1 MIRKHVLLAVFRRN
15 FVAYFSSPTGYVFIT
30 LFILV
35 SAATAFLQER
45 FFSANLA
52 NLDPLNRYFPYL
64 LLFFAPAISMALW
77 SEERKQGT
85 DELLLTLPARDVE
98 LVLGKYL
105 AAVGIYSVSLL
116 FSLSHL
122 VVLASLGRP
131 DLGVMLGT
139 YVGYWLL
146 GAALLAVG
154 SVASLLTSSMTVAFI
169 LGAVFCSVPV
179 FLGDSGA
186 VVGGTAERLLESLGV
201 AEPFRDLA
209 KGVLSLEALVY
220 FGGLIGL
227 MVYLNLVLLSR
238 RHAAE
243 TGLLGHLW
251 ARAAAILVAAASL
264 GVLAGRSGCRADLT
278 QERLYSLSRETR
290 DVLRRIDP
298 ARPVYIQAFVSPEVP
313 QSYVETRETLLG
325 LLREYKALGGDRIQ
339 LRVVDTERY
348 TPEAREAEE
357 KGIKPEKIR
366 ESREGRRAT
375 ESVYLGVS
383 FASGGEEVVIPFFH
397 RGLPVEYEL
406 TRSVGTAGGVISG
419 ARRKRV
425 GVVSTDV
432 RLFGGFDFENMS
444 STPEWS
450 IIAELKKQYE
460 VSEVKLDEE
469 IKEKYDVLLAIM
481 PSTLPQPKMDH
492 LLAYIQKGGAA
503 LLFDDPLPLFNPSL
517 GPREQRRAPGSGRNP
532 FMPPQ
537 PAEPKGD
544 IHKLMDAIGVYWP
557 VDDVVWDTWNP
568 HPEMQDLPPEFVFVG
583 PGGGNRRAFNPD
595 DPVSAGLQEMV
606 LLCGGQLKPRG
617 ADLSLKFTPL
627 LTTTRRSGA
636 LGASEVLSRSFF
648 GPGGFNPARV
658 HRPGPGEYVLAAR
671 VRGTP
676 PPPPPPREG
685 EKDKAP
691 PAAPA
696 EIHVIVV
703 ADADM
708 IHEQFFEM
716 RRAGFEGLSFDN
728 VTFVLNCVDVLAG
741 DETYVPLRKRRPRHR
756 TLEAVESLTKVHV
769 DRQLE
774 ETRAAEDAAKARRD
788 EAQARFDAK
797 LKELKDRTDL
807 DNRTKD
813 IMVRNLEEVENR
825 RLEVEKQ
832 RIDDEKE
839 SRVEKSKATM
849 ESSIRSIQKRI
860 RVLAVL
866 LPPVPALLIGLLV
879 FMARIKREGMGYL
892 AHAPAPQGAEPS
904 GEGRKP

>member
-15 FVAYFSSPTGYVFIT
+15 FVGYFSSPTGYVFIT

-45 FFSANLA
+45 FFTANLA

-139 YVGYWLL
+139 YLGYWLL
-146 GAALLAVG
+146 GSALLAVG

-169 LGAVFCSVPV
+169 LGAIFCVVPV
-179 FLGDSGA
+179 FLGDSGT
-186 VVGGTAERLLESLGV
+186 VVGGKTEMFLESLGV

-227 MVYLNLVLLSR
+227 MIYLNLVLISR

-243 TGLLGHLW
+243 TGLWGHLW
-251 ARAAAILVAAASL
+251 TRTVAILVAVTSL
-264 GVLAGRSGCRADLT
+264 GVLAGRSGCRGDLT

-290 DVLRRIDP
+290 DVLRKID
-298 ARPVYIQAFVSPEVP
+298 AAKPVYIQAFVSPEVP

-325 LLREYKALGGDRIQ
+325 LLREYKAIGGDRIQ

-348 TPEAREAEE
+348 TPAAREAEE

-366 ESREGRRAT
+366 ESREGRRAS
-375 ESVYLGVS
+375 ENVYLGVS

-397 RGLPVEYEL
+397 RGLSVEYEL
-406 TRSVGTAGGVISG
+406 TRSVGTAGGVIAG

-425 GVVSTDV
+425 GVVATDV
-432 RLFGGFDFENMS
+432 KLFGGFDFENMGS
-444 STPEWS
+444 SPEWS
-450 IIAELKKQYE
+450 IIGELKKQYD
-460 VSEVKLDEE
+460 VTEVKLEEE
-469 IKEKYDVLLAIM
+469 IKEKFDVLVAIM

-492 LLAYIQKGGAA
+492 LTAYIRKGGAA

-532 FMPPQ
+532 FQPPQ

-544 IHKLMDAIGVYWP
+544 IQKLMDTVGVYWP

-568 HPEMQDLPPEFVFVG
+568 HPEMQDLPQEFVFVG

-606 LLCGGQLKPRG
+606 LLCGGQVKPRG
-617 ADLSLKFTPL
+617 GDLSIKFTPL
-627 LTTTRRSGA
+627 LTSTKRSGA
-636 LGASEVLSRSFF
+636 LGSGEVLSRSFF
-648 GPGGFNPARV
+648 GVGGFNPARV

-671 VRGTP
+671 VKGTP
-676 PPPPPPREG
+676 PPPPPPKEG
-685 EKDKAP
+685 EKGQAP
-691 PAAPA
+691 PA
-696 EIHVIVV
+696 EIHAIVV
-703 ADADM
+703 ADVDL

-756 TLEAVESLTKVHV
+756 TLESVESLTKVHV

-774 ETRAAEDAAKARRD
+774 ETRSAEDAAKTKRD

-797 LKELKDRTDL
+797 VKELKERTDL
-807 DNRTKD
+807 DSRTKD

-839 SRVEKSKATM
+839 AHVEKSKATM
-849 ESSIRSIQKRI
+849 EGSIRAIQKRI

-866 LPPVPALLIGLLV
+866 LPPIPALVIGLLI

-892 AHAPAPQGAEPS
+892 AHAPAPQGSEPS

>member
-1 MIRKHVLLAVFRRN
+1 MIRKHVLLAVFKRN
-15 FVAYFSSPTGYVFIT
+15 FAAYFSSPTGYVFIT
-30 LFILV
+30 LFILL
-35 SAATAFLQER
+35 SAAAAFLQDR
-45 FFSANLA
+45 FFTANLA

-64 LLFFAPAISMALW
+64 LLFFVPAITMALW
-77 SEERKQGT
+77 AEERKQGT
-85 DELLLTLPARDVE
+85 DELLLTLPAKDVE

-105 AAVGIYSVSLL
+105 AAVGIYTVSLF
-116 FSLSHL
+116 FSLSHI
-122 VVLASLGRP
+122 VVLRSLGRP

-139 YVGYWLL
+139 YLGYWLL
-146 GAALLAVG
+146 GSALLAVG

-169 LGAVFCSVPV
+169 LGAVFCVVPV
-179 FLGDSGA
+179 FLSESGA
-186 VVGGTAERLLESLGV
+186 VVGGAPERWLESLGV

-209 KGVLSLEALVY
+209 KGVLSLEALAY
-220 FGGLIGL
+220 FGGLTGL
-227 MVYLNLVLLSR
+227 MIYLSLVLLSR

-243 TGLLGHLW
+243 TGLWSHLW
-251 ARAAAILVAAASL
+251 TRAAAILVAAVSL
-264 GVLAGRSGCRADLT
+264 GVLAGRSGCRGDLT

-290 DVLRRIDP
+290 DLLKKVDP
-298 ARPVYIQAFVSPEVP
+298 AKPVYIQAFVSPEVP

-325 LLREYKALGGDRIQ
+325 LLREYKAIGGDRIQ
-339 LRVVDTERY
+339 LRVTDTERY
-348 TPEAREAEE
+348 TPAAREAEE
-357 KGIKPEKIR
+357 KGVKPEKIR
-366 ESREGRRAT
+366 ESREGRRAS
-375 ESVYLGVS
+375 ENVYLGVS
-383 FASGGEEVVIPFFH
+383 FASGGEEVVVPFFH
-397 RGLPVEYEL
+397 RGLSVEYEL
-406 TRSVGTAGGVISG
+406 TRSVGTASGVIAG

-425 GVVSTDV
+425 GVVTTDV
-432 RLFGGFDFENMS
+432 KLFGGFDFESMGS
-444 STPEWS
+444 SPEWS
-450 IIAELKKQYE
+450 IVGELKKQYD

-469 IKEKYDVLLAIM
+469 VKEKYDVLLAVM

-492 LLAYIQKGGAA
+492 LLNYIRKGGPA
-503 LLFDDPLPLFNPSL
+503 LLFDDPLPLFNPSIA
-517 GPREQRRAPGSGRNP
+517 PREQRRAPGSGRNP

-544 IHKLMDAIGVYWP
+544 IHKLMDTIGVYWP

-568 HPEMQDLPPEFVFVG
+568 HPEMQDLPQEFVFLG

-606 LLCGGQLKPRG
+606 LLCAGQLKPRG

-636 LGASEVLSRSFF
+636 LASGEVLSRSFF
-648 GPGGFNPARV
+648 GVGGFNPARV

-671 VRGTP
+671 VKGTP
-676 PPPPPPREG
+676 PPEPPKEA
-685 EKDKAP
+685 EKDKPPAP
-691 PAAPA
+691 PS

-703 ADADM
+703 ADVDLV
-708 IHEQFFEM
+708 HEQFFEM

-741 DETYVPLRKRRPRHR
+741 DETYVALRKRRPRHR
-756 TLEAVESLTKVHV
+756 TLESVESRAKVHV

-788 EAQARFDAK
+788 EAQARFDGK
-797 LKELKDRTDL
+797 VKELKDRTDL
-807 DNRTKD
+807 DGRTKD

-832 RIDDEKE
+832 KIDDEKE
-839 SRVEKSKATM
+839 SQVEKSKSTM
-849 ESSIRSIQKRI
+849 EGSIRAIQKRI

-866 LPPVPALLIGLLV
+866 LPPIPALAIGLLI

-892 AHAPAPQGAEPS
+892 AQAPAPQGAEPS